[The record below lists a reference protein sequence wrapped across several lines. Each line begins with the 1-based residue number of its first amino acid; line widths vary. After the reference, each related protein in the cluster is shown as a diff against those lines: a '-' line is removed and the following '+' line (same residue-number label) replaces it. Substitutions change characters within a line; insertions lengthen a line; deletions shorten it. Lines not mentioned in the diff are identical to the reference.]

1 MHFDENFQGKMH
13 EEKKNCTLDRQ
24 IMAIHFPLTQQSGST
39 TTLLSKT
46 KNKQN
51 AY

>member
-1 MHFDENFQGKMH
+1 MHFDENFQGKIH
-13 EEKKNCTLDRQ
+13 EKKNCTLDRQ
-24 IMAIHFPLTQQSGST
+24 IMALHFPLTQQSGST

-46 KNKQN
+46 TKNKQN